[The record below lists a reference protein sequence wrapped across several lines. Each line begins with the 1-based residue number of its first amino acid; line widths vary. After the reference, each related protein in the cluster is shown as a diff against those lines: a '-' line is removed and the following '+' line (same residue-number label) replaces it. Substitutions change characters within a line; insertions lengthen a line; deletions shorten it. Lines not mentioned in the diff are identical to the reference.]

1 MLLRTK
7 GKSIN
12 IHSDEVKIV
21 TRSKSNLNKDNVII
35 VDEIIQHLEGD
46 IIQLT
51 ESNIEPQFNFTGV
64 YAIKTLEH
72 LDEGDIVVISEDGN
86 VNTLYRINAN
96 QNTLMATE
104 RCNSNC
110 LMCSQPPKDRQDIQR
125 LWCRVE
131 ICRLLNVFGNEP
143 RPTWSGR
150 ARRLHL

>member
-21 TRSKSNLNKDNVII
+21 TRNKSNLNKDNVII

-46 IIQLT
+46 FIQLT
-51 ESNIEPQFNFTGV
+51 ESNIEPQFDFTGV
-64 YAIKTLEH
+64 YGIKTLEH
-72 LDEGDIVVISEDGN
+72 LDDGDIVVVSEDGN

-110 LMCSQPPKDRQDIQR
+110 LMCSQPPKDRQDIPR
-125 LWCRVE
+125 LYD
-131 ICRLLNVFGNEP
+131 INSKLM
-143 RPTWSGR
+143 
-150 ARRLHL
+150 